1 MDSDLLRLI
10 LLGLGVALVVGIYLW
25 DRYKR
30 ITRHYPRI
38 KMGRNLEEPALNLPE
53 VDDDVGEVRVR
64 SHGRS
69 RTAEPVMEMPDRV
82 PDPVT
87 AEGRKPEP
95 EPERQASQSAAAS
108 DAGDLDGLGLRLDKA
123 PSAGEL
129 DTEPFL
135 LEPKGRA
142 GDAFESQFT
151 LDLEFNAH
159 GDADYLNID
168 PALLSEVPRMIV
180 QINVMSKGTPFS
192 ARQVH
197 YAAAQVD
204 LHHGE
209 MSIFHRETDAGQVLF
224 SMASVVEPGTFPPV
238 DDAEFST
245 PGLILFTQLPGAR
258 DGLAIYADMLFTA
271 ERLSALL
278 DAVLQDETRSKLTK
292 QSIEHT
298 REGIL
303 EHRRKI
309 QLLRSRH

>member
-30 ITRHYPRI
+30 ITRDYPRI
-38 KMGRNLEEPALNLPE
+38 KMGRNLEEPAFNLPE
-53 VDDDVGEVRVR
+53 TDDDVGEVRVR
-64 SHGRS
+64 SRGQGG
-69 RTAEPVMEMPDRV
+69 ADRLPADV
-82 PDPVT
+82 PDPV
-87 AEGRKPEP
+87 AEPLPGKDRDAHAQAGLPEP
-95 EPERQASQSAAAS
+95 GAAS
-108 DAGDLDGLGLRLDKA
+108 DSGDLDALGLRLEKPPTA
-123 PSAGEL
+123 EEL
-129 DTEPFL
+129 DSEPFL
-135 LEPKGRA
+135 LEPKGGA
-142 GDAFESQFT
+142 GDAVESQFT

-159 GDADYLNID
+159 GDTDYLNID
-168 PALLSEVPRMIV
+168 PALLSEVPRLIV
-180 QINVMSKGTPFS
+180 QINVMSKGRPFS

-197 YAAAQVD
+197 HAAAQVD

-209 MSIFHRETDAGQVLF
+209 MNIFHRETDAGQVLF
-224 SMASVVEPGTFPPV
+224 SMASVVEPGTLPPL
-238 DDAEFST
+238 DDEEFST